1 MKLSKSIGVLV
12 VVLVM
17 ALTFAQSVLADDNMQ
32 ILRDKI
38 KADKKLV
45 VSVEMQLTDSE
56 AKGFWPVY
64 ETYQKELDTINRR
77 TMSMIASYADAW
89 NTGSM
94 NNEKAK
100 KLTSD
105 FLAVQADELKLLVSY
120 VPKLD
125 KVLPATKV
133 ARYLQIENK
142 IRTIVKYDF
151 ASQIPLVP

>member
-1 MKLSKSIGVLV
+1 MKLLKSIGVLV
-12 VVLVM
+12 VALGM
-17 ALTFAQSVLADDNMQ
+17 ALTFASNALADDNMQ

-56 AKGFWPVY
+56 AKSFWPVY
-64 ETYQKELDTINRR
+64 EAYQKELDTINGR
-77 TMSMIASYADAW
+77 TVAMIKSYADAW
-89 NTGSM
+89 NTKSM
-94 NNEKAK
+94 NNQKAK

-105 FLAVQADELKLLVSY
+105 FLAVQTDELKLLKTY

-125 KVLPATKV
+125 KVLPANKV
-133 ARYLQIENK
+133 ARYLQLENK
-142 IRTIVKYDF
+142 IRAIVKYDL

>member
-89 NTGSM
+89 NAGSM

-151 ASQIPLVP
+151 ASKIPLVP